1 MVTPIND
8 WELKKEYVYMG
19 IAPYGHPARL
29 ISILGS
35 LSQAIR
41 DKFREIHEKKRHKK
55 NIISEKIYNL
65 AYFQID
71 IDAPF
76 KRAHH
81 LCFCFFFF
89 FFDK

>member
-1 MVTPIND
+1 MITPIND
-8 WELKKEYVYMG
+8 WELKKEYFYMG
-19 IAPYGHPARL
+19 ITPYGHPAHL
-29 ISILGS
+29 TSILGS

-41 DKFREIHEKKRHKK
+41 DDFREILKKKRHQK

-71 IDAPF
+71 IHAPF

-81 LCFCFFFF
+81 LCF
-89 FFDK
+89 